1 MAQIQIRANKQIM
14 AGSITNNE
22 IANSTIALAKLAQGA
37 DIILRDGSVAMTGA
51 LNMGGQLVSS
61 VASPVANTDAATK
74 GYVDQE
80 IANLSAGLEYKG
92 SLDLSLQNENNIAD
106 GQQGDFYKISTGGT
120 MLGVT
125 YEAGDMIIFNKTVV
139 GVPTAADIDKVDNT
153 EKSETASTTSYAN
166 NTSGLAATDVQA
178 AIDEVEGR
186 VDTAESNITTLNG
199 DVNTAGSVLK
209 TVKDNAENATNTSN
223 VSGTTVKDAFDT
235 VDASLDTLNGTVAT
249 AGSVLKSIK
258 DNAESATSTSTVG
271 TGTVKGD
278 LDKLASDL
286 TIRLSA
292 QNDAIEISYDSL
304 TSALKE
310 IDGSTAVSNVQGAID
325 ALDRGLDSAAASI
338 TTLEGTGAGSVAKAE
353 ADAKAYTDTAVANLV
368 DSSPA
373 LLDTLNELAA
383 AINDDPNF
391 ATTVANDIAAAKTEL
406 KGTVTAAYD
415 TLGEVEV
422 ELGNLG
428 TRVTTL
434 ETNQGSL
441 ASLNTTAKSN
451 LVAAINEVAANAS
464 GATGDLSTL
473 TTVHKST
480 VVGAINEV
488 DANTDT
494 NTAAIATINGS
505 GAGSISKALQDAKD
519 YTDAETAK
527 EVYAEA
533 PIVTDASTDVTLA
546 NTPASIKGV
555 YLNGLRT
562 AFYSI
567 VGGVISFTEALET
580 GDVVYVDY
588 VKA

>member
-310 IDGSTAVSNVQGAID
+310 IDGLTAVSNVQGAID